1 VAGSC
6 GHDTPFQIYHLMH
19 MTVIVLNF
27 TRERVPSEEKETSFK
42 IFFEGCM
49 ITVNRE

>member
-1 VAGSC
+1 
-6 GHDTPFQIYHLMH
+6 

-42 IFFEGCM
+42 KKLKAA
-49 ITVNRE
+49 